1 MTPTIK
7 TRFAIVALQRTGTN
21 MLGSMLR
28 NTGKVHMYGEVFY
41 PDLGTGDLA
50 QDIANGLFFPYW
62 RNLIARDPRHL
73 LISDLTIFDSVFNA
87 FLDQLYGQVEA
98 DVVGIDIKVEQIEAF
113 PRILDLL
120 RFTDVRVIHLERGNY
135 FARVVS
141 QLVLN
146 RRVALG
152 EVDVHHNIAEV
163 PPLEIDPA
171 MAVAWVRGDMA
182 RNDMLRSRVSMDPSR
197 YLHVGYEALVQG
209 GDTLRAV
216 LDFLGLSDIR
226 MAPPDT
232 VKQVRAD
239 FATMIANFD
248 EVAKALNEAG
258 FGRFVMTP

>member
-1 MTPTIK
+1 MTTTTK

-28 NTGKVHMYGEVFY
+28 NTGRVHMYGEVFY

-62 RNLIARDPRHL
+62 RNLVATDPRHL
-73 LISDLTIFDSVFNA
+73 LISDLTIFDNVFNG
-87 FLDQLYGQVEA
+87 FLDKLYGQVEA

-120 RFTDVRVIHLERGNY
+120 RHSQIRVIHLERENY
-135 FARVVS
+135 FARIVS
-141 QLVLN
+141 QMVLN

-171 MAVAWVRGDMA
+171 LAVAWVRGDMA

-197 YLHVGYEALVQG
+197 YLHVEYEALVQG

-216 LDFLGLSDIR
+216 LDFLGLSDIQ

-232 VKQVRAD
+232 VKQVRTDLAM
-239 FATMIANFD
+239 MIANFD
-248 EVAKALNEAG
+248 EVARALTEAG
-258 FGRFVMTP
+258 FGRFLIAP